1 MSFSGSILKDQPPWP
16 SDSHWNLA
24 IQTAANYANC
34 EGLVLQSSLGLSV
47 CTWPVDG
54 SRGHGVPKMLT
65 QTNWIW
71 SRANGPHF
79 PSAQQIPHGNY
90 LRSSTISNKHVIE
103 PEGKKKK
110 VYQYQKHGDERPIP
124 QEGQLDR
131 VKCWKTSVII
141 LKQNIIPWLLFF
153 FPNPQTPKTVQANKN
168 NF

>member
-103 PEGKKKK
+103 PERGKKS
-110 VYQYQKHGDERPIP
+110 VPIP
-124 QEGQLDR
+124 ETWRWETDSTGGATRPCKVLEDLSHYF
-131 VKCWKTSVII
+131 KAEHYTLII
-141 LKQNIIPWLLFF
+141 IFF
-153 FPNPQTPKTVQANKN
+153 SKSPNTKN
-168 NF
+168 SSSQQK